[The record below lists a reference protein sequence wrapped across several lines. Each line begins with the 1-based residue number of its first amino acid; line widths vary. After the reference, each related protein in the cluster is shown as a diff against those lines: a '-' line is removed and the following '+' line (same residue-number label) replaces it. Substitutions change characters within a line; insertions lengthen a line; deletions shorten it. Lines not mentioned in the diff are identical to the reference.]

1 MKKLVR
7 LVSVLAFVL
16 AMAIP
21 AYSSVS
27 DCPDVYIS
35 TDGGQTWSQ
44 CDFNGGFEVPGW
56 LICVYTCYLS

>member
-16 AMAIP
+16 AMTIP
-21 AYSSVS
+21 AYSSVA

-44 CDFNGGFEVPGW
+44 CDFNGGVEVPGW